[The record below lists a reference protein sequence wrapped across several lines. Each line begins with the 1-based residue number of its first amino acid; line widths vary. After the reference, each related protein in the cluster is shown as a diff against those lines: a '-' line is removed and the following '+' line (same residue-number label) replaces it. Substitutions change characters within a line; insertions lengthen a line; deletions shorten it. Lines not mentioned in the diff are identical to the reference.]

1 MLLESEQQGARH
13 KRRNRC
19 HGTDN
24 RAPSC
29 GWHAHPR
36 PLREAAPSLL
46 FFSQVSPKN
55 KEKEKE
61 LAILRQ
67 LAFKPIKQ
75 PAARL

>member
-36 PLREAAPSLL
+36 PLRLSLHSFLPSL
-46 FFSQVSPKN
+46 SPEKK